1 MGEKPLVDLNELR
14 ARILAKNESVG
25 NDEKKKLTHAD
36 YLAMSPEEL
45 AIVADES
52 DQTPEDFL
60 KGVKKL
66 EDLRKALGTKK
77 E

>member
-1 MGEKPLVDLNELR
+1 
-14 ARILAKNESVG
+14 
-25 NDEKKKLTHAD
+25 
-36 YLAMSPEEL
+36 MSPEKL
-45 AIVADES
+45 AKVADES